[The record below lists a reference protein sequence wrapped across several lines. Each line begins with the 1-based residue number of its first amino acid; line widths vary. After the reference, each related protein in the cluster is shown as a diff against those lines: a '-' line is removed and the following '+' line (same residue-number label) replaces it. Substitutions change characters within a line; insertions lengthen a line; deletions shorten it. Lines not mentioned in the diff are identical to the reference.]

1 MRIAIIAGGGN
12 LPLYLAKKNK
22 DIFILCISE
31 HVSSKCFQNKSS
43 EVSILEPDKWINELN
58 NNNVT
63 HVVMAG
69 KIDRPKVDNNL
80 INKKAISLLN
90 KINDLG
96 DNSALIM
103 IEKFFEEYGIKI
115 LPISTILKDCFFD
128 KGFSKNTIFPKENRD
143 LIIESSNFGIRLLNS
158 LSQFDVGQSLVVS
171 EKFVYAIEGPEGT
184 DEMIKRA
191 GDLYSKLSNNKFGP
205 VLIKIPKTSQK
216 TYLDP
221 PVLGIETLKMCQ
233 NFGFSSLVVSSTGTI
248 IVNRE
253 SVENFLLETQTIC
266 IYSV

>member
-31 HVSSKCFQNKSS
+31 HVSSKYFQNKSS

-58 NNNVT
+58 NNNIT
-63 HVVMAG
+63 HVIMVG
-69 KIDRPKVDNNL
+69 KIDRPKVDSNI

-103 IEKFFEEYGIKI
+103 IEKFFKEYGIKI
-115 LPISTILKDCFFD
+115 LPISSILKDCFFD

-143 LIIESSNFGIRLLNS
+143 FIIESSNFGIRLLNS

-171 EKFVYAIEGPEGT
+171 EKFVYAIEGP
-184 DEMIKRA
+184 
-191 GDLYSKLSNNKFGP
+191 
-205 VLIKIPKTSQK
+205 
-216 TYLDP
+216 
-221 PVLGIETLKMCQ
+221 
-233 NFGFSSLVVSSTGTI
+233 
-248 IVNRE
+248 
-253 SVENFLLETQTIC
+253 
-266 IYSV
+266 